1 MIIGITKSLNRLWQL
16 LAILITLLLKFSLT
30 ILRLELLQ
38 IPSTRFVIISKISW
52 KQDSHRWVEHCKKKT
67 FS

>member
-38 IPSTRFVIISKISW
+38 IPSTGFVIISKISR